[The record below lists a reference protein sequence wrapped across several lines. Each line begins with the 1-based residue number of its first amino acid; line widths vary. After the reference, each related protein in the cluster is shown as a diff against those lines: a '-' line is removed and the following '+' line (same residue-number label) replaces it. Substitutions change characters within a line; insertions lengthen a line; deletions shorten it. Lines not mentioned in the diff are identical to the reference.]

1 MNQTHNRM
9 TSRHRREK
17 VKAAFHVKSE
27 EKELD
32 RVDDDFIAKE
42 LL

>member
-17 VKAAFHVKSE
+17 VSTAFYVKND
-27 EKELD
+27 EKEVDL
-32 RVDDDFIAKE
+32 VDDDLIAKG